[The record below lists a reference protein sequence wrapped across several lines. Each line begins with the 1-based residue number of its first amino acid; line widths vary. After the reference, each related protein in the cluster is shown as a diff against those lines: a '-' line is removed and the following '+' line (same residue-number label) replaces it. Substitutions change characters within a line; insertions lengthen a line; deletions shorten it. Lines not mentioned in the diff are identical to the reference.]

1 MSPPELNIQVDTRER
16 GTIVQRLEELDGVQ
30 LAFVEMDVGDY
41 ILPSGMAIERKS
53 GTDFILSVVDK
64 TIWDKVAKLKSQ
76 YDQVVYIIEG
86 DVYTARFHQ
95 KALDVHRAFA
105 HMLVDQ
111 GVSLL
116 PSPDAENSAMLIYL
130 LGLAGLPGAPSPERA
145 AKPTK
150 RRDALLH
157 VLAAL
162 PGIDGERAEA
172 LFKHFKS
179 AQGVFNASAE
189 ELQAV
194 EGIDAATAERIVEVL
209 TFSR

>member
-1 MSPPELNIQVDTRER
+1 MSAPELNIQVDTRER

-30 LAFVEMDVGDY
+30 LAFAEMDVGDY
-41 ILPSGMAIERKS
+41 ILPNGMAIERKS
-53 GTDFILSVVDK
+53 GTDFILRVVDK

-105 HMLVDQ
+105 HMLVDH

-116 PSPDAENSAMLIYL
+116 PSPDPENSAMLIYL
-130 LGLAGLPGAPSPERA
+130 LGLAGLPDAPSPERA
-145 AKPTK
+145 AKPAK

-157 VLAAL
+157 VFSAL
-162 PGIDGERAEA
+162 PGVDGDRAEA
-172 LFKHFKS
+172 LLKHFKS

-189 ELQAV
+189 ALQAV

-209 TFSR
+209 AFSR